1 MGIFYA
7 GLSISFIILFVINI
21 IWVAVNLYL
30 WSMNGIQYLLEG
42 MNFAERVYG
51 SILLKWI
58 LLADLIWIILALI
71 FALIRKSYMTDPKLH
86 YLSFNPISN
95 PKLCVIIPT
104 FNEEK
109 NVEQVVTDYKNQKF
123 VEEIILIDNP
133 S

>member
-58 LLADLIWIILALI
+58 LLADLIWIILALLVMQTGI
-71 FALIRKSYMTDPKLH
+71 VLILDATANSGMKGAASVHGSK
-86 YLSFNPISN
+86 
-95 PKLCVIIPT
+95 
-104 FNEEK
+104 
-109 NVEQVVTDYKNQKF
+109 QQ
-123 VEEIILIDNP
+123 
-133 S
+133 